1 MSMDLPNARQFHI
14 HPSMVGNEA
23 VSVPL
28 GPLYR
33 QMMSVLRLSKGD
45 AVRFFDGLGTVIDGT
60 IAHISK
66 DAVLVR
72 IENRAAQ
79 THSSH
84 LTLAIAIL
92 KNDRMRF
99 VLEKAT
105 ELGVKEIIPLLTER
119 VVKRPPQVPP
129 RWNIIVKEAAE
140 QSGRAWLPAIAPV
153 QTLEH
158 VLERPERRLLMST
171 RAVTA
176 LENPDRNE
184 AIVIIGPEG
193 GFTEQELA
201 AAEAHGASL
210 LSLGPYQFRAD
221 TAAIVALARLGT

>member
-1 MSMDLPNARQFHI
+1 MHIPNARQFHI
-14 HPSMVGNEA
+14 HPSMIGDEA

-28 GPLYR
+28 GALYR
-33 QMMSVLRLSKGD
+33 QMVSVLRLSKGD
-45 AVRFFDGLGTVIDGT
+45 TVRFFDGLGTVVEGA

-66 DAVLVR
+66 DAILVH
-72 IENRAAQ
+72 IDNRHAQ

-105 ELGVKEIIPLLTER
+105 ELGVKEIIPMITER
-119 VVKRPPQVPP
+119 VVKRPPQAPP
-129 RWNIIVKEAAE
+129 RWNVIVKEAAE

-153 QTLEH
+153 QTLGDI
-158 VLERPERRLLMST
+158 LARPERKLLMST
-171 RAVTA
+171 NAVQT
-176 LENPDRNE
+176 LENVDRNE

-193 GFTEQELA
+193 GFTDQELA
-201 AAEAHGASL
+201 TAEAHGAML

-221 TAAIVALARLGT
+221 TATLVTLARLSA